1 MVAENAGISLV
12 NMALAFMLA
21 HPAVTA
27 PIIGPRTMEQL
38 QSQLDA
44 VDVTRGTDVQ
54 TRSAKS
60 FHPAS
65 PSHAQTTATCR
76 QHFKTPS
83 YAGDAQTDTWR
94 RQRPPACAGRSP
106 QPTIRPKG
114 PNSGGPSTRISSA
127 MNHARISE
135 ALRALV
141 FEPEPRC
148 GTARGPR
155 PVLRPGLHPP
165 QRRNDDEPR
174 RVHEDGYSHPRPGHR
189 GLGSRC

>member
-65 PSHAQTTATCR
+65 PSHARTTATCR
-76 QHFKTPS
+76 QRYKTPS
-83 YAGDAQTDTWR
+83 
-94 RQRPPACAGRSP
+94 CAGAKR
-106 QPTIRPKG
+106 
-114 PNSGGPSTRISSA
+114 
-127 MNHARISE
+127 
-135 ALRALV
+135 V
-141 FEPEPRC
+141 
-148 GTARGPR
+148 PR
-155 PVLRPGLHPP
+155 PDSDKAHKSASRESRRAPTHG
-165 QRRNDDEPR
+165 QR
-174 RVHEDGYSHPRPGHR
+174 
-189 GLGSRC
+189 